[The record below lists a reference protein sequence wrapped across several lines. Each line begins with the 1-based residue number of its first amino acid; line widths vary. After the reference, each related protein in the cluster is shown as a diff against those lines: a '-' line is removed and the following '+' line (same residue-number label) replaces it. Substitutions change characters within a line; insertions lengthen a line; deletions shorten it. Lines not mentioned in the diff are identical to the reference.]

1 MPEMIGVIVNPNAL
15 GVKRRRGL
23 LRRLEAIAGRHG
35 EVVATRTPT
44 DLREAMD
51 RFAAAGV
58 TTLATCGGDGTNLA
72 TITEMVR
79 AFPRLPTLAIL
90 RGGTVNTIAEN
101 LDLRGE
107 PDAIF
112 ERLVAWAARGEEV
125 PSRGQDLL
133 SVNGLYGF
141 LFASLMGARFLEAYY
156 GGPSP
161 GPAWAGLL
169 AARTIASSL
178 VKGRFSQW
186 LFSPVDLTL
195 EVDGKKPEHIRR
207 PRLLLASTVPDVG
220 IGMKVTWQAGRQ
232 PGRFHLL
239 ATELSTTRMAL
250 QVHKVLAGKPL
261 SGGPHLDVLAQ
272 RATIEFAQPQTYTL
286 DGDLF
291 RETRVEIA
299 VGPRL
304 WIARP

>member
-1 MPEMIGVIVNPNAL
+1 MIGVVLNPNAM

-23 LRRLEAIAGRHG
+23 RGRLDAIAGRIG
-35 EVVATRTPT
+35 EVVETRTP
-44 DLREAMD
+44 DELRQVIAH
-51 RFAAAGV
+51 FQAAGANPI
-58 TTLATCGGDGTNLA
+58 ATCGGDGTNLS
-72 TITEMVR
+72 TITEVVR
-79 AFPRLPTLAIL
+79 AWGKTPLPTIAIL

-101 LDLRGE
+101 LGIHGE

-112 ERLVAWAARGEEV
+112 ERLVAWARRGEEV

-156 GGPSP
+156 GGLRP
-161 GPAWAGLL
+161 GPAWATVL

-178 VKGRFSQW
+178 VKGPFSRW
-186 LFSPVDLTL
+186 LFSPVEMTLT
-195 EVDGKKPEHIRR
+195 VDGKRPDGISR

-232 PGRFHLL
+232 PGRFNLI
-239 ATELSTTRMAL
+239 ASELSTTRMAL
-250 QVHKVLAGKPL
+250 QVDKVLAGKPL

-272 RATIEFAQPQTYTL
+272 TARIEFAQPQTYTL

-291 RETRVEIA
+291 RETVIDIA